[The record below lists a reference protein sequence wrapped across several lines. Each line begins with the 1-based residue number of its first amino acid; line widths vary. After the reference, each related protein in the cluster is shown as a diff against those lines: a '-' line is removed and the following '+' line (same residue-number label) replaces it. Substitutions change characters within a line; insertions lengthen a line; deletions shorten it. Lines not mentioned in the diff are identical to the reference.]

1 MFAVGPPCQEREL
14 LPVAVGPPGQER
26 ELLSVTVGP
35 PGQER
40 ELSPAHVGLYC
51 WLWAYSVETIRIVD
65 SRGSP

>member
-1 MFAVGPPCQEREL
+1 VGPPCKETEL
-14 LPVAVGPPGQER
+14 LAVVAVQPDQER

-51 WLWAYSVETIRIVD
+51 WLWAYSVETERTVD